1 MVDIPRDFVEL
12 DCREEGKVNLPE
24 IHVTC
29 YARGDWMELREAKL
43 LQIIREMFGGM
54 ENCLYLCSV
63 DKNNIIM
70 NASVVNSIREYFKTK
85 PVEKAWVFGSF
96 SRNEERE
103 DSDIDIMVELSPDA
117 RMGLSYFAMICD
129 LEDRLN
135 RRVDMVRE
143 GQLLPFAIESAN
155 RDKIL
160 VYERNR

>member
-1 MVDIPRDFVEL
+1 
-12 DCREEGKVNLPE
+12 
-24 IHVTC
+24 
-29 YARGDWMELREAKL
+29 
-43 LQIIREMFGGM
+43 
-54 ENCLYLCSV
+54 
-63 DKNNIIM
+63 M
-70 NASVVNSIREYFKTK
+70 NARVVNTISEYFKTK

-143 GQLLPFAIESAN
+143 GQLLPFAVDVEIMWLVINDDLPILKRQIEGYLS
-155 RDKIL
+155 
-160 VYERNR
+160 E

>member
-1 MVDIPRDFVEL
+1 
-12 DCREEGKVNLPE
+12 
-24 IHVTC
+24 
-29 YARGDWMELREAKL
+29 
-43 LQIIREMFGGM
+43 MFGGM

-155 RDKIL
+155 REKIL
-160 VYERNR
+160 VYERGS

>member
-1 MVDIPRDFVEL
+1 ML
-12 DCREEGKVNLPE
+12 
-24 IHVTC
+24 H
-29 YARGDWMELREAKL
+29 
-43 LQIIREMFGGM
+43 
-54 ENCLYLCSV
+54 
-63 DKNNIIM
+63 NNIIM

-160 VYERNR
+160 VYERGS